1 MRGGGLGRLRRH
13 ALQPTFVAAALAT
26 VFAAACHDTRP
37 AVVVQPKTGAAVAV
51 YVEVADTPDTQT
63 RGLMYRAHL
72 APDDGM
78 IFLFDREQNHSFW
91 MKNTS
96 LPLDMLIVFGVL
108 VVAVVV
114 FLYVFS
120 HSSGDAAAREE
131 LAGHAL
137 RYFYIF
143 SAFLFILGL
152 KGLSSP
158 RYARRGMFLAEFGMV
173 LAIAGTLFHPEI
185 KSYHWLIVGMV
196 KKREIRKRNH

>member
-13 ALQPTFVAAALAT
+13 ALKPTFVAAALAT

-72 APDDGM
+72 APDGGM

-96 LPLDMLIVFGVL
+96 LPLDMIFISREGRIVGIHANAEPYSLKPIDVGSPSRAVL
-108 VVAVVV
+108 EVNAG
-114 FLYVFS
+114 F
-120 HSSGDAAAREE
+120 AAAHG
-131 LAGHAL
+131 LATGDPVTY
-137 RYFYIF
+137 RNI
-143 SAFLFILGL
+143 
-152 KGLSSP
+152 SSTKLP
-158 RYARRGMFLAEFGMV
+158 
-173 LAIAGTLFHPEI
+173 
-185 KSYHWLIVGMV
+185 
-196 KKREIRKRNH
+196 